1 MSESEIVEPTHAE
14 LIKEVVNGL
23 VDEAVDTAT
32 KKKAAKTTNCRG
44 KKKATKTAHAE
55 VKARP
60 KRVKAEELVYDD
72 RGAEYADIMNPHHY
86 LVRKEPNLSKY
97 TKAQKKEYFAPV
109 IDALRVLYPNADD
122 DELLKRAER
131 ARLDFIKRQKPPRA
145 KPDAAALERAK
156 EEREFR
162 KKHPMAIRSEN
173 PELNKRLADFKG
185 KKYDERSYHNW
196 VGKTPRTL
204 KDEKGSPAASYFD
217 KTFAEMTG
225 TLGLIPRYRKELA
238 TKKTAEIAYPKSKG
252 YRVEAYD
259 MDEDELTPE
268 NVLIY
273 DKNDRL
279 VAANGYE
286 VLSSNPAHQL
296 TRLKEMDYYDSHPTK
311 SSRRDERY
319 AEFLKRTKY
328 YQTQILKGYA
338 LITEWIRDELAANG
352 VTAPTR
358 KKKNYIA
365 LNILNGGELDELA
378 CYSCNPV
385 VFNTLVARIA
395 DLFATYYIF
404 PHLKEELEELKDT
417 SELLQLLKA
426 ETADVKLFL
435 DPDEVSADTDEH
447 MHNVDTLWRRSL
459 FYPKV
464 KAVILA
470 NRNVQITIEKY
481 VNAAKNGK
489 LGIVNPLN
497 GVMETVSDHDGNFDL
512 FNALLTV
519 VCRHMMNTQYFELA
533 TYYGATRL
541 KLPLTAR
548 SKSSPSLQG
557 DHNEF
562 LSDYAPT
569 FKFKT
574 DEESKETDAS
584 VSKGDV
590 VCFTLTAQKLT
601 PEIGEMAEPTGKMNE
616 NGMVGLMTKK
626 EYDAYMKRKAAED
639 SEEMEEKSEANEREL
654 MGENDKPAHVE
665 PEWNSEKR
673 EEHRMNNHANTHA
686 NTHLNNHLNYHM
698 SKPSSAHLSKRAK
711 ARARKLEKSRAH

>member
-60 KRVKAEELVYDD
+60 KHVKAEELVYDD

-296 TRLKEMDYYDSHPTK
+296 TRLKEMDYYDKYPTK
-311 SSRRDERY
+311 RSRQDKKYADLFAVLTNIENITLDGSILGRKLIIETHALLTASSKRSLLQDITLAPITFRI
-319 AEFLKRTKY
+319 LKSAKGIIFSTNFCFSM
-328 YQTQILKGYA
+328 TQILK
-338 LITEWIRDELAANG
+338 I
-352 VTAPTR
+352 V
-358 KKKNYIA
+358 
-365 LNILNGGELDELA
+365 
-378 CYSCNPV
+378 S
-385 VFNTLVARIA
+385 
-395 DLFATYYIF
+395 
-404 PHLKEELEELKDT
+404 
-417 SELLQLLKA
+417 S
-426 ETADVKLFL
+426 FL
-435 DPDEVSADTDEH
+435 S
-447 MHNVDTLWRRSL
+447 
-459 FYPKV
+459 
-464 KAVILA
+464 LA
-470 NRNVQITIEKY
+470 NHPINSYILKRVT
-481 VNAAKNGK
+481 
-489 LGIVNPLN
+489 
-497 GVMETVSDHDGNFDL
+497 
-512 FNALLTV
+512 
-519 VCRHMMNTQYFELA
+519 YFL
-533 TYYGATRL
+533 RL
-541 KLPLTAR
+541 Y
-548 SKSSPSLQG
+548 SPSNG
-557 DHNEF
+557 IWID
-562 LSDYAPT
+562 LS
-569 FKFKT
+569 
-574 DEESKETDAS
+574 
-584 VSKGDV
+584 
-590 VCFTLTAQKLT
+590 
-601 PEIGEMAEPTGKMNE
+601 
-616 NGMVGLMTKK
+616 
-626 EYDAYMKRKAAED
+626 
-639 SEEMEEKSEANEREL
+639 
-654 MGENDKPAHVE
+654 
-665 PEWNSEKR
+665 
-673 EEHRMNNHANTHA
+673 
-686 NTHLNNHLNYHM
+686 
-698 SKPSSAHLSKRAK
+698 PSFSALSK
-711 ARARKLEKSRAH
+711 